1 MSDSEDD
8 LEEITKDKK
17 KPNLSFEIKNI
28 SGVSVN
34 ENRKAEEKNL
44 LGEEVS
50 INFKYENKEKEYKFR
65 MGHGVD
71 FIMNELEK
79 HFEIP
84 TSKQELYFENKL
96 VPSILTLRDLKG
108 LKEKNEFNLTIKK

>member
-1 MSDSEDD
+1 
-8 LEEITKDKK
+8 
-17 KPNLSFEIKNI
+17 
-28 SGVSVN
+28 
-34 ENRKAEEKNL
+34 
-44 LGEEVS
+44 
-50 INFKYENKEKEYKFR
+50 